1 VTESEGSWQ
10 VRAER
15 AEAHLAALDAAVQRI
30 SGVLALDAVLQ
41 LIVDRVRELAD
52 AEYAALGMP
61 IPMG

>member
-1 VTESEGSWQ
+1 